1 MSPLAKKWKDK
12 EENNFENK
20 SLVKAMYDDVMKQK
34 KNEPFPKSHSF
45 DELYCHT
52 ETVNETVP

>member
-20 SLVKAMYDDVMKQK
+20 SLVKAMYDDVMK
-34 KNEPFPKSHSF
+34 
-45 DELYCHT
+45 
-52 ETVNETVP
+52 